1 MFSFRASF
9 WNTDVYINGHEKYAA
24 NEILTAY
31 LNAVDSILRIK
42 GIDDLKDLQHDL
54 TIEADMSCDLIQSYN
69 SHVWK
74 AAEIFDRLNE
84 AIDRMPPYDKIFVR
98 GHRSLPDLLNE
109 YKELFVHHIHPDDMY
124 DEEKSRIV
132 HFVPDVGWIEWPE
145 PDLPESAQAFNEV
158 LHAFFG
164 EYLDYLAAC
173 REVKNTYI
181 PFITEVL
188 HRDSAFPDT
197 HTLAKMFDEFE
208 GKMGHPFQKMK
219 CRMGGFAY
227 KPQKDADGR
236 MIFCEQ
242 IEFLDLRSFLYYDF
256 WNGLRLNRLPTKCR
270 LCGRYFLLEG
280 GRYSPYCSNP
290 LSDEPDKPRFV
301 EAELVEFARGANLR
315 TCRDVGSKRRYDDR
329 CKTDPVWQTYNRAY
343 KTHYARYMKKKM
355 TAGEFEAW
363 SRHASE
369 LRDRAA
375 GELISFEEYCGEIR
389 Q

>member
-31 LNAVDSILRIK
+31 LNAVESILRIK

-69 SHVWK
+69 SHVRR

-164 EYLDYLAAC
+164 E
-173 REVKNTYI
+173 
-181 PFITEVL
+181 
-188 HRDSAFPDT
+188 
-197 HTLAKMFDEFE
+197 
-208 GKMGHPFQKMK
+208 
-219 CRMGGFAY
+219 
-227 KPQKDADGR
+227 
-236 MIFCEQ
+236 
-242 IEFLDLRSFLYYDF
+242 
-256 WNGLRLNRLPTKCR
+256 
-270 LCGRYFLLEG
+270 
-280 GRYSPYCSNP
+280 
-290 LSDEPDKPRFV
+290 
-301 EAELVEFARGANLR
+301 
-315 TCRDVGSKRRYDDR
+315 
-329 CKTDPVWQTYNRAY
+329 
-343 KTHYARYMKKKM
+343 
-355 TAGEFEAW
+355 
-363 SRHASE
+363 
-369 LRDRAA
+369 
-375 GELISFEEYCGEIR
+375 
-389 Q
+389 

>member
-31 LNAVDSILRIK
+31 LNAVDFILRIK

-145 PDLPESAQAFNEV
+145 PDLPESAEAFNED
-158 LHAFFG
+158 LYAFFG
-164 EYLDYLAAC
+164 AYLGFLSAC
-173 REVKNTYI
+173 RDVKKVFK
-181 PFITEVL
+181 PFVTDTL

-197 HTLAKMFDEFE
+197 HALAKMFDDFE
-208 GKMGHPFQKMK
+208 VREGHPFQKMK
-219 CRMGGFAY
+219 CRMSRFAY
-227 KPQKDADGR
+227 RPQRDADGQ

-242 IEFLDLRSFLYYDF
+242 IDFLDLRSFLYYDF
-256 WNGLRLNRLPTKCR
+256 WNGLRLHHLPTKCGQ
-270 LCGRYFLLEG
+270 CGQYFLLKG
-280 GRYSPYCSNP
+280 GKYSPYCTNP
-290 LSDEPDKPRFV
+290 LADDPGK
-301 EAELVEFARGANLR
+301 

-329 CKTDPVWQTYNRAY
+329 CKTDPVWQIYNRAY

-375 GELISFEEYCGEIR
+375 GELISFEEYRGEIR